1 MSKRMSKRMFVALEL
16 PDACRATLASLA
28 VPIRGVRWLPI
39 DQLHLTLAFLGEV
52 EAGVEKRLCERLNGV
67 QVPPF
72 VLPIKGVGTFGG
84 ARPSVIWAG
93 VGSGHPHLYALHKHL
108 HDASFAAGLDPELRA
123 FHPHVTLARA
133 KEVAAP
139 SLRPFLREHAEDDF
153 CLLRISGFTLFSS
166 DLGPSG
172 ARHTAEMH
180 REFSAAA
187 HT

>member
-1 MSKRMSKRMFVALEL
+1 MSKRMFMALEL
-16 PDACRATLASLA
+16 PEVCRTTLACLA
-28 VPIRGVRWLPI
+28 VPIRGVRWLPV

-52 EAGVEKRLCERLNGV
+52 DATAEKSLRERLAGV

-72 VLPIKGVGTFGG
+72 YLPIKGVGTFGG

-108 HDASFAAGLDPELRA
+108 HDALFAAGLDPELRA

-133 KEVAAP
+133 KEVSAAT
-139 SLRPFLREHAEDDF
+139 LRPFLREHETDDF
-153 CLLRISGFTLFSS
+153 CLLRITGFTLFSS
-166 DLGPSG
+166 DLGPRG

-180 REFSAAA
+180 REFSATAR
-187 HT
+187 T